1 MKTLGLIGFG
11 RFGQLA
17 AQMLHGRFA
26 ISASDQRDQSAVARS
41 LGVSFVDIHTAA
53 RCDIV
58 VISVPVQ
65 NMLSAIKSIA
75 PVVRPGSLVVDVASV
90 KVFPAAWMTEHLPE
104 SVDVVA
110 THPLFG
116 PQSAKLGLVGQR
128 LIVCPVRGRAH
139 EAVARLGRRIGLS
152 VHVTTPEQHD
162 LEMSYVQA
170 LSHLIGR
177 ALINISAP
185 AESLSTRSYEHLL
198 DLCSLIKDDSFE
210 LFSAIQTMNP
220 YASGVTRD
228 FLQEAARLLE
238 EANQRRDAATEA

>member
-17 AQMLHGRFA
+17 AQLLRDRFL
-26 ISASDQRDQSAVARS
+26 ISASDAQNQSEVARV
-41 LGVSFVDIHTAA
+41 LGVRFVEIDAAA

-65 NMLSAIKSIA
+65 HMRSVIKSIA
-75 PVVRPGSLVVDVASV
+75 PVVRAGSLVVDVASV
-90 KVFPAAWMTEHLPE
+90 KVQPAAWMTEYLPE

-116 PQSAKLGLVGQR
+116 PQSAKAGLAGQR

-139 EAVARLGRRIGLS
+139 EAVARLGRRIGLT

-162 LEMSYVQA
+162 REMAYVQA

-198 DLCSLIKDDSFE
+198 DLCGLIKDDSFE

-228 FLQEAARLLE
+228 FLQEAARLLD
-238 EANQRRDAATEA
+238 EASQRGDGVIQA

>member
-17 AQMLHGRFA
+17 AQLLQSRFA
-26 ISASDQRDQSAVARS
+26 ILAADLRDQNEVAQS
-41 LGVSFVDIHTAA
+41 LGVRFVDIEAAA
-53 RCDIV
+53 RCDII

-65 NMLSAIKSIA
+65 NMLSVIKSIA

-90 KVFPAAWMTEHLPE
+90 KVLPAAWMIEHLPA

-116 PQSAKLGLVGQR
+116 PQSAKLGITGQR

-139 EAVARLGRRIGLS
+139 EAIARLGRRIGLS
-152 VHVTTPEQHD
+152 VHVTTPDQHD

-198 DLCSLIKDDSFE
+198 DLCSLIKDDSLE

-228 FLQEAARLLE
+228 FLQEAARLLD
-238 EANQRRDAATEA
+238 EANQRSDLATRA